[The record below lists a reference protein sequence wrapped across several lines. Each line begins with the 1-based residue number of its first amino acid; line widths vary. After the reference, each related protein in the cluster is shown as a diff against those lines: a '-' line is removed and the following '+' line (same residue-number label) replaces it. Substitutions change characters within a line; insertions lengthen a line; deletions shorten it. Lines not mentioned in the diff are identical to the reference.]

1 MGTLSRAGLVMIGL
15 LIGLILVGAI
25 GTFTA
30 TQTVLAAGF
39 VTDAANEA
47 DAYSTAESALVEIAV
62 DEIEGIDTAEIPTEA
77 INTTAV
83 VDSAIQETYIQNQ
96 SERLVRAGVGYL
108 NGDRGTLNLT
118 VNTQPLI
125 TDASAAAA
133 DAVRNVDLAV
143 LVRDVTAE
151 EIGTTATGVD
161 VPVSGETLAR
171 MLEGPEEYRTV
182 RQETRDEIRQT
193 VIDQVIGDRT
203 DREVLA
209 SAGVPDEQ
217 IKALSQAEREQLVEE
232 TIADATNINEQIADQ
247 RRAVRDEVA
256 EIIRTETDRRTANY
270 EANITQPAVELQLA
284 VLDGI
289 VTDQPYEQFTNR
301 VENAQADIAD
311 EAEQVIQAE
320 IESNLD
326 TRVDLTDELSAENR
340 DQIDQGAEIT
350 QLLPTA
356 GVGLLGAIGLLTLI
370 AFVISRSVPATA
382 TTTGSGLLGGGGLA
396 ALATTQDGRL
406 TGPIE
411 RTFSEF
417 NDEDVPVETA
427 ETFALIVVDG
437 VSDQLLTYS
446 LLAGVVG
453 GVLVGAV
460 VVRQIVFGVGDES

>member
-1 MGTLSRAGLVMIGL
+1 MIGL
-15 LIGLILVGAI
+15 LIGLALVGAA

-47 DAYSTAESALVEIAV
+47 DAYSTAESALVETAV
-62 DEIEGIDTAEIPTEA
+62 DEIEDVDTAEIPTEA

-83 VDSAIQETYIQNQ
+83 IDSAIQETYIQNQ
-96 SERLVRAGVGYL
+96 SEQLVRAGFGYL
-108 NGDRGTLNLT
+108 NGDRDTLNLT

-133 DAVRNVDLAV
+133 DAVRNVDLGV

-151 EIGTTATGVD
+151 EVGTTDIAD

-217 IKALSQAEREQLVEE
+217 IEALSQAEREQLVEE
-232 TIADATNINEQIADQ
+232 TIVETTNINEQIADQ
-247 RRAVRDEVA
+247 REAVRDEVA
-256 EIIRTETDRRTANY
+256 EVIRSETGRLTADF
-270 EANITQPAVELQLA
+270 EANITQPAVDLQLA

-289 VTDQPYEQFTNR
+289 VTDQSYEQFTSR
-301 VENAQADIAD
+301 VERAQAGIAD
-311 EAEQVIQAE
+311 EAEQLIQAE

-326 TRVDLTDELSAENR
+326 TRVNLTDELSAENR

-350 QLLPTA
+350 QLLPTV